1 MPKSINEKVT
11 EDCVVSVTN
20 RDGLLVSDEEIKEQY
35 RQEYNM
41 GLISKIT
48 YLMKINNWTEEE
60 AKEELARIE
69 EEDSIKV
76 VEE

>member
-1 MPKSINEKVT
+1 
-11 EDCVVSVTN
+11 
-20 RDGLLVSDEEIKEQY
+20 
-35 RQEYNM
+35 
-41 GLISKIT
+41 
-48 YLMKINNWTEEE
+48 MKINNWTEEE

>member
-1 MPKSINEKVT
+1 MLKQNVT
-11 EDCVVSVTN
+11 EDCNITVTN
-20 RDGLLVSDEEIKEQY
+20 KDGLLVSDEEIKEQY

-41 GLISKIT
+41 GLISKTT

-60 AKEELARIE
+60 AREELARIDE
-69 EEDSIKV
+69 ENRIKA

>member
-1 MPKSINEKVT
+1 
-11 EDCVVSVTN
+11 
-20 RDGLLVSDEEIKEQY
+20 
-35 RQEYNM
+35 M

-60 AKEELARIE
+60 AKEELQKIE
-69 EEDSIKV
+69 DENLIKA